1 MIKNMKSLTSKKSDC
16 KALSMKEYPSSLRE
30 YNARANTMTLQFL
43 KKRKYKYRKKLFI
56 YLIIYIPKFLYDS
69 STCNCKWNSCNSSNG
84 QRYSHGKLCWAQV
97 LKKPEKVGFNET
109 PNASTNKEN
118 NKEHKNMWSDDELP
132 KILETR
138 IF

>member
-1 MIKNMKSLTSKKSDC
+1 MKSLTSKKSDC
-16 KALSMKEYPSSLRE
+16 KALSIKEYPSSLRE

-43 KKRKYKYRKKLFI
+43 KKVQVQVQNKNYFNL
-56 YLIIYIPKFLYDS
+56 PKFLYDS
-69 STCNCKWNSCNSSNG
+69 STCNCKWNTSNSTNG
-84 QRYSHGKLCWAQV
+84 QRYSHGKLCGAQV

-118 NKEHKNMWSDDELP
+118 NKEHENMWSDDELP